1 MQILNEIWNEKFW
14 LSSKY
19 YYYYYYYLYY
29 CRSPKIWSP
38 SPLGVMGYAS
48 QTWPKSIKFVRG
60 EKEQQQWALHE
71 DMYKEES
78 RFLLFR
84 NK

>member
-14 LSSKY
+14 LSSK
-19 YYYYYYYLYY
+19 YYYYYYLYY

-48 QTWPKSIKFVRG
+48 QTSPKSIKFVRG
-60 EKEQQQWALHE
+60 EKEQQQQWALPE
-71 DMYKEES
+71 GMYKEES
-78 RFLLFR
+78 RFFV
-84 NK
+84 